1 MSSALY
7 SRDILR
13 LAASIP
19 YHRRL
24 DHPDASADRRSP
36 TCGSR
41 VIVDVCVDADGR
53 ISGLGLDV
61 RACALGQA
69 SAALMAAHAIGRSAQ
84 EMRTASEQLR
94 RWLSGERPAEDS
106 GPDEAGFWPGM
117 AVFSAAR
124 AYPARHPSILLSFE
138 AVAEAAAAA
147 AVAAPIHD
155 ERTRKDT
162 RA

>member
-7 SRDILR
+7 NRDILR
-13 LAASIP
+13 LAAAIP
-19 YHRRL
+19 HHHRL

-41 VIVDVCVDADGR
+41 VIADVRLDEEGR
-53 ISGLGLDV
+53 IVELGLDV

-69 SAALMAAHAIGRSAQ
+69 SAALMAAHAIGCTAP
-84 EMRTASEQLR
+84 EMNKACECLR
-94 RWLSGERPAEDS
+94 KWLSDPEAES
-106 GPDEAGFWPGM
+106 TPDFWPGISVL
-117 AVFSAAR
+117 AAAR

-138 AVAEAAAAA
+138 SVAEAAGAATTA
-147 AVAAPIHD
+147 QAQRSA
-155 ERTRKDT
+155 

>member
-19 YHRRL
+19 HHRRL

-41 VIVDVCVDADGR
+41 VIADVCMDGDGR
-53 ISGLGLDV
+53 LSSLGLDV

-69 SAALMAAHAIGRSAQ
+69 SASLMAAHAIGRSA
-84 EMRTASEQLR
+84 EDMRRASEQLR
-94 RWLSGERPAEDS
+94 RWLSDAPSGGEAEAD
-106 GPDEAGFWPGM
+106 FWPGM
-117 AVFSAAR
+117 AVFAAAR

-138 AVAEAAAAA
+138 AVAEAAAATA
-147 AVAAPIHD
+147 AAS
-155 ERTRKDT
+155 RKEGQGT
-162 RA
+162 GMKESRA

>member
-19 YHRRL
+19 HHRRL

-41 VIVDVCVDADGR
+41 VIADICVDEGGR
-53 ISGLGLDV
+53 ISALGLDV

-69 SAALMAAHAIGRSAQ
+69 SASLMAAQAVGRSAG
-84 EMRTASEQLR
+84 EMRRASEQLR
-94 RWLSGERPAEDS
+94 QWLSDPQAPE
-106 GPDEAGFWPGM
+106 EADFWPGM
-117 AVFSAAR
+117 AVFAAAR

-138 AVAEAAAAA
+138 AVAEAAEAAA
-147 AVAAPIHD
+147 AIH
-155 ERTRKDT
+155 EEAEKET